1 MSYIHHIFDFI
12 IFPFYAQYFQR
23 FIYIF
28 SKTYN
33 SHLVI
38 LYISHNSFS
47 KKGDTFLLN
56 LCIFRKKGYFFNKK
70 SINTKDLLTFV
81 FIVHL
86 TF

>member
-1 MSYIHHIFDFI
+1 MGYLVVVSFTFVS
-12 IFPFYAQYFQR
+12 PLQ
-23 FIYIF
+23 
-28 SKTYN
+28 KYN
-33 SHLVI
+33 T
-38 LYISHNSFS
+38 FS